1 MTVHGPTEQEE
12 SAVSDDLVPEMP
24 ESTEVVS
31 SGAQPALTARKTRDA
46 GRGGLRIYKPG
57 QGFYTRVGT
66 AIGAGVL
73 ILWGGKF
80 LFDELSGMLG
90 SGSSSASYAL
100 PLQYGIT
107 VGFLL
112 VMGLVLYW
120 VVGLNRKANDFFI
133 ATEGEM
139 KKVNWST
146 KQEII
151 RSTKVV
157 VLVTIV
163 MSVFLFAA
171 DLLFMMIFSSM
182 GVLRAGPSLLEIFGI
197 KG

>member
-1 MTVHGPTEQEE
+1 M
-12 SAVSDDLVPEMP
+12 SDDLVPELP
-24 ESTEVVS
+24 DNAEVVS
-31 SGAQPALTARKTRDA
+31 AGAQPVQAVRRTRET

-66 AIGAGVL
+66 AIGIGAL
-73 ILWGGKF
+73 TIWGGKF

-90 SGSSSASYAL
+90 SSAGYAL

-107 VGFLL
+107 VGF
-112 VMGLVLYW
+112 VFMMGVILYW
-120 VVGLNRKANDFFI
+120 IVGINRKANDFFI

-182 GVLRAGPSLLEIFGI
+182 GVLRAGPTLLEVFGI

>member
-1 MTVHGPTEQEE
+1 MIGAGVEAVVRRVLPENGEVA
-12 SAVSDDLVPEMP
+12 SAGGQQAK
-24 ESTEVVS
+24 TI
-31 SGAQPALTARKTRDA
+31 RKTREAA
-46 GRGGLRIYKPG
+46 GRGGLRLYKPG
-57 QGFYTRVGT
+57 QGYYTRVGT
-66 AIGAGVL
+66 AVGAGAL

-80 LFDELSGMLG
+80 LFDEMSGMLG
-90 SGSSSASYAL
+90 SVSYAL
-100 PLQYGIT
+100 PLQYGVT
-107 VGFLL
+107 AGFIL
-112 VMGLVLYW
+112 VMGVVLYW
-120 VVGLNRKANDFFI
+120 VVGLSRKANDFFI

-171 DLLFMMIFSSM
+171 DLLFMMIFSGL
-182 GVLRAGPSLLEIFGI
+182 GVLRAGPTLFEVFGI
-197 KG
+197 K

>member
-1 MTVHGPTEQEE
+1 M
-12 SAVSDDLVPEMP
+12 SDDLVQEMP
-24 ESTEVVS
+24 ENGEVDSVNEQMVKS
-31 SGAQPALTARKTRDA
+31 PRKPREA
-46 GRGGLRIYKPG
+46 GHGGIRLYKPG

-66 AIGAGVL
+66 AIGVGVL

-100 PLQYGIT
+100 PLQYGIAT
-107 VGFLL
+107 GFIL

-120 VVGLNRKANDFFI
+120 VVGINRKANDFFI

-146 KQEII
+146 KQEIV

-171 DLLFMMIFSSM
+171 DLLFMMIFSSL
-182 GVLRAGPSLLEIFGI
+182 GVLRAGPTLLEIFGI

>member
-24 ESTEVVS
+24 ENAEVVS
-31 SGAQPALTARKTRDA
+31 SGAQPASTARKTREV

-90 SGSSSASYAL
+90 SNASYAL
-100 PLQYGIT
+100 PFQYGIT

-171 DLLFMMIFSSM
+171 DLFFMMIFTSM
-182 GVLRAGPSLLEIFGI
+182 GVLRAGPTLLEIFGI